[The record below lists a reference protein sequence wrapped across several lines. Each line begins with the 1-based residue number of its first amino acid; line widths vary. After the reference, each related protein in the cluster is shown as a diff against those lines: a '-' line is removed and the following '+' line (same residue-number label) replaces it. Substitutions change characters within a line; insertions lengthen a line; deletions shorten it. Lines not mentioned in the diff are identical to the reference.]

1 MLHQGQLI
9 KITSLITRAFSVI
22 GIVILTSH
30 VLLNIHLCIQYRD
43 ISWRQDSSLVAWL
56 VQSPAV
62 PGSSPAAANIFPW
75 CTSHIQ

>member
-22 GIVILTSH
+22 GIVILMSR

-56 VQSPAV
+56 V
-62 PGSSPAAANIFPW
+62 
-75 CTSHIQ
+75 